1 MITTGDIYKILYK
14 KCGGFGFEVYRYGHI
29 PRGEV
34 ENPRVTIKVK
44 APNGETYW
52 RKGFAEVNILF
63 PNIGESADLTSLEEY
78 EHLAEENLT
87 FTEVYDGLVVR
98 FSVDGRTEI
107 IEDASLRCY
116 YVNARVLYEVLN
128 VK

>member
-1 MITTGDIYKILYK
+1 MITTGDIYKTLYK
-14 KCGGFGFEVYRYGHI
+14 RCGMFGYEVYRYGHI

-34 ENPRVTIKVK
+34 ENPRITIKVK
-44 APNGETYW
+44 APNSETYW
-52 RKGFAEVNILF
+52 RKGFAEVNLIF
-63 PNIGESADLTSLEEY
+63 PNIGESADLVNLEDGER
-78 EHLAEENLT
+78 LMEENLT
-87 FTEVYDGLVVR
+87 FTEIFEDKIVR